1 MRNFK
6 KTVKFLACIVVL
18 ALVLAGIDFA
28 LYPCTFIRNDIH
40 AVTTRQ
46 KDVIIM
52 GTSNGKMDLDPDSML
67 AGTNLTGHN
76 LCVGGEYPI
85 DCYYMMKLI
94 LEKQK
99 PKMLVFELD
108 PGYFTTKKE
117 EGNNYLL
124 FYHEFPASFAKLEY
138 FMAAMPE
145 CDFRTALFP
154 SYEYSLSYE
163 ISKMGDTI
171 HNKATHNYDV
181 DAFKGSA
188 QEYHENGFIEKYPV
202 DASKFPAYTP
212 EVFTPETV
220 YEENMEYMDKLIA
233 LCKENDVTFVAATM
247 PIPALTLSEN
257 WDSFAAADTY
267 FSDYFKEQN
276 VPYYNFNMEYY
287 KAYPHDNSLYVDYDG
302 HMNGDSAR
310 AFSALFGEMVI
321 QKNIKENE

>member
-6 KTVKFLACIVVL
+6 RTTAFIACIVAL
-18 ALVLAGIDFA
+18 ILVLLGIDFA

-40 AVTTRQ
+40 AVTSGQ

-67 AGTNLTGHN
+67 AGTGLTGHN
-76 LCVGGEYPI
+76 LCVGGEYPM

-94 LEKQK
+94 LEKQN
-99 PKMLVFELD
+99 PQVLVFELD

-145 CDFRTALFP
+145 CDFRTVAFP
-154 SYEYSLSYE
+154 SYEYPLSYE
-163 ISKMGDTI
+163 ISRIGETI
-171 HNKATHNYDV
+171 HRKATKNYDA
-181 DAFKGSA
+181 DAFQGSA
-188 QEYHENGFIEKYPV
+188 QEYHENGFIERYPV
-202 DASKFPAYTP
+202 AASEFPAYTP
-212 EVFTPETV
+212 ELFAPESV
-220 YEENMEYMDKLIA
+220 YAENMEYMDKLIA
-233 LCKENDVTFVAATM
+233 LCRENDVAFVAATM
-247 PIPALTLSEN
+247 PVPALTLTEN

-267 FSDYFKEQN
+267 FTQYFEAQG
-276 VPYYNFNMEYY
+276 VPYYNFNMKYY
-287 KAYPHDNSLYVDYDG
+287 KAYPHDTALFVDYDG

-310 AFSALFGEMVI
+310 AFSALFGQMVLSDVI
-321 QKNIKENE
+321 REN